1 MIWDVIAGTVASNLV
16 GKAMGGGKTQ
26 ASTTPQTIPGAEFQ
40 PFTYTGANGFGVMGT
55 PSGDSYTWSA
65 TLPAWLKDL
74 GAMGGEAAGG
84 MFQDYLTQV
93 QKDPYAMAE
102 EIYSRGYDVLAP
114 EFAKRNVALKESLF
128 GSGRLGQQVG
138 GVNPLAYQEQLSQQ
152 DALSKLW
159 ASSLTQGQEMQTG
172 RLNQLSQAADAM
184 LKLGMTPEEVQQNLI
199 NFGANLEGA
208 RSTALKQGTAFS
220 PLKETTGSV
229 FAGELA
235 NTVGRGVQGMFN
247 EGGYF
252 SGPAGGFAGS
262 QAEFDAF
269 DFMPFDMIGNY

>member
-26 ASTTPQTIPGAEFQ
+26 ARDTPVTIPGAEFQ

-55 PSGDSYTWSA
+55 PIGDSYKWSA

-93 QKDPYAMAE
+93 QKDPYEMAE

-114 EFAKRNVALKESLF
+114 EFSKRNTALKESLF

-159 ASSLTQGQEMQTG
+159 ASSLTQGQEMQTS

-199 NFGANLEGA
+199 KFGTDLEGA
-208 RSTALKQGTAFS
+208 RSTALKEGTAFS

-229 FAGELA
+229 FAGQLA
-235 NTVGRGVQGMFN
+235 KDVGSAVTDNWDKLYYDFTGLFANPQQQ
-247 EGGYF
+247 
-252 SGPAGGFAGS
+252 SGPF
-262 QAEFDAF
+262 
-269 DFMPFDMIGNY
+269 

>member
-1 MIWDVIAGTVASNLV
+1 MIWDVIAGTIASNLV

-55 PSGDSYTWSA
+55 PIGDSYKWSA

-84 MFQDYLTQV
+84 LFQDYLTQV

-114 EFAKRNVALKESLF
+114 EFSKRNTALKESLF

-199 NFGANLEGA
+199 NFGADLEGA

-220 PLKETTGSV
+220 PLKETTGSI
-229 FAGELA
+229 FAGQLA
-235 NTVGRGVQGMFN
+235 KDVGSAVTDNWDKLYYDFTGLFANPQ
-247 EGGYF
+247 EQ
-252 SGPAGGFAGS
+252 SGPF
-262 QAEFDAF
+262 
-269 DFMPFDMIGNY
+269 

>member
-93 QKDPYAMAE
+93 QKDPCLCL
-102 EIYSRGYDVLAP
+102 VLRMR
-114 EFAKRNVALKESLF
+114 AKH
-128 GSGRLGQQVG
+128 
-138 GVNPLAYQEQLSQQ
+138 
-152 DALSKLW
+152 
-159 ASSLTQGQEMQTG
+159 
-172 RLNQLSQAADAM
+172 
-184 LKLGMTPEEVQQNLI
+184 
-199 NFGANLEGA
+199 
-208 RSTALKQGTAFS
+208 
-220 PLKETTGSV
+220 
-229 FAGELA
+229 
-235 NTVGRGVQGMFN
+235 
-247 EGGYF
+247 
-252 SGPAGGFAGS
+252 
-262 QAEFDAF
+262 
-269 DFMPFDMIGNY
+269 